1 MIGRTRSSKLRGD
14 RFDELFSMPYG
25 GEQSSL
31 RPNRMRD
38 QTTESLR
45 TGLVGWTTCFLLSGL
60 PR

>member
-1 MIGRTRSSKLRGD
+1 
-14 RFDELFSMPYG
+14 MPYG
-25 GEQSSL
+25 GEESSL